1 MSTMNH
7 SILDGTPAL
16 TTAHPDTSPVS
27 GRTRVRACMSRPGI
41 AVTPG
46 TDFATVVA
54 AITASRRGILPV
66 VTADG
71 TVVGVVAASDLLA
84 AYADEHAGRAVRGEL
99 HAQDLMTAPAV
110 TVTDEQSVT
119 ETVALL
125 RRESLHHLPVVDGG
139 GRLVGLVSPHD
150 LLDALRRD
158 DEAVRTE
165 ALAIVLTPG
174 SGIAP
179 ASARVTCERGH
190 VVLHGRTRTRSDAAA
205 ICLQVARI
213 DGLTGLSDRLGWDT
227 DDTTPPAA
235 G

>member
-1 MSTMNH
+1 MNH
-7 SILDGTPAL
+7 SILDGTTAE
-16 TTAHPDTSPVS
+16 TIAHPDASPTP

-71 TVVGVVAASDLLA
+71 TVAGVVAASDLLA
-84 AYADEHAGRAVRGEL
+84 AYADEHAGRAARGEL

-125 RRESLHHLPVVDGG
+125 RRESLHHLPVVDGD

-150 LLDALRRD
+150 LLDALRHD

-179 ASARVTCERGH
+179 ASVRVTCERGH
-190 VVLHGRTRTRSDAAA
+190 VVLHGRARTRSDAAA

-213 DGLTGLSDRLGWDT
+213 DGLSGLTDRLGWEI
-227 DDTTPPAA
+227 DDTAPHAA